1 MISKLFSLTIK
12 ALQFMAV
19 QNTQVI
25 GKKSE
30 IMIVDVGCVRV
41 LAVHTSQDLTI
52 EFVFYHSR

>member
-1 MISKLFSLTIK
+1 
-12 ALQFMAV
+12 MAV